1 MFDVEEGVIWN
12 IQTLANHLN
21 IKFLAFFK
29 RAREVMQLGGKLF
42 RCVGFSI
49 LRSDFLCAT
58 VFLFLTGVIFMTV
71 DFFWHF
77 LSFRVRF

>member
-42 RCVGFSI
+42 RCVGFFMRDS
-49 LRSDFLCAT
+49 FF
-58 VFLFLTGVIFMTV
+58 VFNRG
-71 DFFWHF
+71 HF
-77 LSFRVRF
+77 YDR